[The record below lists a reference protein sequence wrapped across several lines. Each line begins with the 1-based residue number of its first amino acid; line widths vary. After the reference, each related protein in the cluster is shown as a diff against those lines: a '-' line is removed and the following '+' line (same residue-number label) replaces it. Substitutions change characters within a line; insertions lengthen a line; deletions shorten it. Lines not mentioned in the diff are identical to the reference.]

1 MGQVASVLTPA
12 TAGQVIG
19 ALMAAGLSRTAA
31 NIAAAQSADETAS
44 WTAMHNWNVGN
55 VTVGSTSSAD
65 WMLQGSNP
73 IHFASY
79 GSLLDGAK
87 AMVNWLQTRNVPL
100 TGDITA
106 YVNALRTGC
115 YLGCIGNTDAT
126 GHTVSQ
132 TDYTN
137 YQAAIQRFLPAME
150 AATPIAPPWSLTTW
164 LVVGTSTGIIGY
176 GLAQHF
182 YPRETERFL
191 RRLRRML

>member
-19 ALMAAGLSRTAA
+19 ALMAAGLTRTAA
-31 NIAAAQSADETAS
+31 NVAAAQSADETAA
-44 WTAMHNWNVGN
+44 WAAMHNWNMGN
-55 VTVGSTSSAD
+55 ITVPSPSTAD

-73 IHFASY
+73 LHFASY
-79 GSLLDGAK
+79 ASLLDGAK

-100 TGDITA
+100 TGDIPS
-106 YVNALRTGC
+106 YVAALQAHC
-115 YLGCIGNTDAT
+115 YLGCVGS
-126 GHTVSQ
+126 GTVTQ

-137 YQAAIQRFLPAME
+137 YQAAINRYLPTME
-150 AATPIAPPWSLTTW
+150 AATPISPPWSLTTW

-182 YPRETERFL
+182 YPRETERLL
-191 RRLRRML
+191 RRVRRMF